1 MNNAQQC
8 ICRWVMGRRFYG
20 QLCRAAGGEVDL
32 PQVRDEDSS
41 PLSCLQLT
49 EHSVDRLLEGL
60 ARDRTAECVFET
72 LVRGKQC
79 CVARF
84 WSRFPGTLMTW
95 VRSCCWQKLLS
106 RVDCRKLDAR
116 TRQMLR
122 QINRETNTLLARRLD
137 ELDPAGLAKRI
148 DAVTGLQHA
157 NIVVIYTIAYFLRI
171 TPPVWRQFQEQL
183 AQLKQGL

>member
-1 MNNAQQC
+1 MKNAQQC
-8 ICRWVMGRRFYG
+8 ICRWVMGQRFYG
-20 QLCRAAGGEVDL
+20 ELCQAAGEEVEL
-32 PQVRDEDSS
+32 PQIRDEGSS

-60 ARDRTAECVFET
+60 ARDRAAECVFET

-84 WSRFPGTLMTW
+84 WLRFPFTLMTW

-106 RVDCRKLDAR
+106 RVEFRKLDAR

-122 QINRETNTLLARRLD
+122 QINRETNTVLARRLD
-137 ELDPAGLAKRI
+137 QLDPAGLAKRI
-148 DAVTGLQHA
+148 DTVTGMQHA
-157 NIVVIYTIAYFLRI
+157 NIVAIYTIAYLLRR
-171 TPPVWRQFQEQL
+171 TPPLWNQFRRQL
-183 AQLKQGL
+183 IQLKLGM